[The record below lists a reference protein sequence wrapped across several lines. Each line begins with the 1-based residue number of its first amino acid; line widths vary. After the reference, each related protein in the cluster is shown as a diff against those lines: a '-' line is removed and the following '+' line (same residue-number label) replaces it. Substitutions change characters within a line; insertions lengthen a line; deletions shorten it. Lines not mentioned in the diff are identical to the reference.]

1 MNVFDEEFES
11 IKLLKQVCEQCNNN
25 EDLLENLKLL
35 KIQQDVCLDFLN
47 ITIKQLIKDAER
59 TNKKIRELDTI
70 TKNRHR
76 SSDSYYRDIHH
87 KEENR

>member
-11 IKLLKQVCEQCNNN
+11 IQLLKQVCEQCNNN

-59 TNKKIRELDTI
+59 TEKKIDELATVI
-70 TKNRHR
+70 KNRSR
-76 SSDSYYRDIHH
+76 RSDSYYREFN
-87 KEENR
+87 KQEKN

>member
-47 ITIKQLIKDAER
+47 ITIIQLTKDAER
-59 TNKKIRELDTI
+59 TEKKIDELATVI
-70 TKNRHR
+70 KNRSR
-76 SSDSYYRDIHH
+76 RSDSYYREFNQQE
-87 KEENR
+87 KN

>member
-47 ITIKQLIKDAER
+47 ITIKQLTKDAER
-59 TNKKIRELDTI
+59 TEKKIDELATVI
-70 TKNRHR
+70 KNRSR
-76 SSDSYYRDIHH
+76 RSDSYYREF
-87 KEENR
+87 KQQEKN

>member
-47 ITIKQLIKDAER
+47 ITIKQLTKDAER
-59 TNKKIRELDTI
+59 TEKKIDELATVI
-70 TKNRHR
+70 KNRSR
-76 SSDSYYRDIHH
+76 RSDSYYREFNQQE
-87 KEENR
+87 KN

>member
-59 TNKKIRELDTI
+59 TEKKIDELATVI
-70 TKNRHR
+70 KNRSR
-76 SSDSYYRDIHH
+76 RSDSYYREFNQQE
-87 KEENR
+87 KN